1 MNFPPLSISERE
13 KSLRNKKK
21 TIKID
26 EEYFM
31 HETVSPSGALGVTYT
46 EWRSARLPN
55 IGKKHSNRCF
65 SVICL
70 RCHHKNYFGIKI
82 LILRDGNWKFRI
94 LITRLEVVGLKRAMG
109 SDAKED
115 NDEFFSSAKKPI
127 SIHREQLAGMLMSEC
142 SLILE
147 QFSIPFFFL

>member
-55 IGKKHSNRCF
+55 IGKNIPIVVFLLFACDA
-65 SVICL
+65 I
-70 RCHHKNYFGIKI
+70 IKI
-82 LILRDGNWKFRI
+82 
-94 LITRLEVVGLKRAMG
+94 
-109 SDAKED
+109 
-115 NDEFFSSAKKPI
+115 I
-127 SIHREQLAGMLMSEC
+127 SE
-142 SLILE
+142 
-147 QFSIPFFFL
+147 